1 MQNIVILIRDNYIPS
16 KNSMINSYLYERF
29 EKETISKVNRFE
41 INNKDLNEL
50 KKSFKNKI
58 VLISGAAGSIG
69 SQFSK
74 DIFKYNLKPK
84 KIIFLDKD
92 ENLLTELNRT
102 LLLFKNFNKIKREFI
117 CSDLT
122 SIDINDILSKERVQ
136 FYLNF
141 AAIKH
146 VRSEENIQSIK
157 YMFKTNSINFAPRKL
172 MNLKKI
178 FSISTDKTVNPS
190 SILGISKY
198 LMEMNLSKYKN
209 IFVSSARF
217 ANVAFSN
224 GSILKYVVDR
234 LIQKKEFGVPENIKR
249 FFITHSEASNLC
261 FKSILKRN
269 DKKIII
275 PNPKILNK
283 DYLLS
288 ELIEKITKKFN
299 LIPKFY
305 KKGNKRNNYKNRIC
319 YILLTSISDG
329 QKLYEEFVSKKEH
342 ILEDID
348 KSICKVD
355 FPYFD
360 NSVKFILNK
369 IIKSNN
375 INELKK
381 YLSKEFKNY
390 KPPKEYIK
398 VSKTI

>member
-1 MQNIVILIRDNYIPS
+1 
-16 KNSMINSYLYERF
+16 MINENLYKRF
-29 EKETISKVNRFE
+29 EEEAISKVNRFE
-41 INNKDLNEL
+41 ISKKDLNEL

-74 DIFKYNLKPK
+74 DIFKYNFKIK

-92 ENLLTELNRT
+92 ENMLTELNRE
-102 LLLFKNFNKIKREFI
+102 LLLFKNFRKINREFV
-117 CSDLT
+117 CSDLN
-122 SIDINDILSKERVQ
+122 SMDISDILLKDKVQ

-157 YMFKTNSINFAPRKL
+157 YMFKTNSINFVPRKL

-190 SILGISKY
+190 SILGVSKH
-198 LMEMNLSKYKN
+198 LMEMNLNKYKNKN
-209 IFVSSARF
+209 IFVSSVRF

-234 LIQKKEFGVPENIKR
+234 LMQKKKFGVPENIKR

-261 FKSILKRN
+261 FKSLLKRN
-269 DKKIII
+269 NRKIVI
-275 PNPKILNK
+275 PNIKTLDK
-283 DYLLS
+283 DYLLT
-288 ELIEKITKKFN
+288 ELVEKITKKLN
-299 LIPKFY
+299 LTPKFY
-305 KKGNKRNNYKNRIC
+305 KKSNITNNYKDKIC

-329 QKLYEEFVSKKEH
+329 QKLFEEFVSKKEY
-342 ILEDID
+342 ILEDVD

-355 FPYFD
+355 LPAYD
-360 NSVKFILNK
+360 NKVKFILDK
-369 IIKSNN
+369 ILDINN
-375 INELKK
+375 IDKLKK
-381 YLSKEFKNY
+381 YLSIEFKNY
-390 KPPKEYIK
+390 QPPKKYTKI
-398 VSKTI
+398 SRSI

>member
-1 MQNIVILIRDNYIPS
+1 
-16 KNSMINSYLYERF
+16 MINENLYKRF
-29 EKETISKVNRFE
+29 EEETISKVNRFE
-41 INNKDLNEL
+41 ISKKDLNDL

-74 DIFKYNLKPK
+74 DIFKYNFKIK

-92 ENLLTELNRT
+92 ENMLTELNRE
-102 LLLFKNFNKIKREFI
+102 LLLFKNFRKINREFV
-117 CSDLT
+117 CSDLN
-122 SIDINDILSKERVQ
+122 SMDISDILLKDKVQ

-157 YMFKTNSINFAPRKL
+157 YMFKTNSINFVPRKL

-190 SILGISKY
+190 SILGVSKY

-209 IFVSSARF
+209 KNIFVSSVRF

-261 FKSILKRN
+261 FKSLLKRN
-269 DKKIII
+269 NKKIVI
-275 PNPKILNK
+275 PNSKTLDK
-283 DYLLS
+283 DYLLT
-288 ELIEKITKKFN
+288 ELVEKITKKFN
-299 LIPKFY
+299 LTPKFY
-305 KKGNKRNNYKNRIC
+305 KKSNITNNYKDKIC

-329 QKLYEEFVSKKEH
+329 QKLFEEFVSKKEN
-342 ILEDID
+342 ILEDVD

-355 FPYFD
+355 LPDYD
-360 NSVKFILNK
+360 NRVKFILDK
-369 IIKSNN
+369 ILNSNN
-375 INELKK
+375 IDKIKK
-381 YLSKEFKNY
+381 YLSIEFKNY
-390 KPPKEYIK
+390 QPPKKYIK
-398 VSKTI
+398 LSRII

>member
-1 MQNIVILIRDNYIPS
+1 
-16 KNSMINSYLYERF
+16 MINEHLYKRF
-29 EKETISKVNRFE
+29 EEETISKVNRFE
-41 INNKDLNEL
+41 ISKKDLNDL

-74 DIFKYNLKPK
+74 DIFKYNFKIK

-92 ENLLTELNRT
+92 ENMLTELNRE
-102 LLLFKNFNKIKREFI
+102 LLLFKNFRKINREFV
-117 CSDLT
+117 CSDLN
-122 SIDINDILSKERVQ
+122 SMDISDILLKDKVQ

-157 YMFKTNSINFAPRKL
+157 YMFKTNSINFVPRKL

-190 SILGISKY
+190 SILGVSKY

-209 IFVSSARF
+209 KNIFVSSVRF

-261 FKSILKRN
+261 FKSLLKRN
-269 DKKIII
+269 NKKIVI
-275 PNPKILNK
+275 PNSKTLDK
-283 DYLLS
+283 DYLLT
-288 ELIEKITKKFN
+288 ELVEKITKKLN
-299 LIPKFY
+299 LTPKFY
-305 KKGNKRNNYKNRIC
+305 KKSNITNNYKDKIC

-329 QKLYEEFVSKKEH
+329 QKSFEEFVSKKEN
-342 ILEDID
+342 ILEDVD

-355 FPYFD
+355 LPAYD
-360 NSVKFILNK
+360 NRVKFILDK
-369 IIKSNN
+369 ILNSNN
-375 INELKK
+375 IDKLKK
-381 YLSKEFKNY
+381 YLSIEFKNY
-390 KPPKEYIK
+390 QPPKKYIK
-398 VSKTI
+398 VSRTI

>member
-1 MQNIVILIRDNYIPS
+1 
-16 KNSMINSYLYERF
+16 MINESLYKRF

-41 INNKDLNEL
+41 INKKDLNEL

-74 DIFKYNLKPK
+74 DIFKYNFKIK

-92 ENLLTELNRT
+92 ENMLTELNRE
-102 LLLFKNFNKIKREFI
+102 LLLFKNFRKINIEFV
-117 CSDLT
+117 CSDLN
-122 SIDINDILSKERVQ
+122 SMDISNFLLKNKVQ

-157 YMFKTNSINFAPRKL
+157 YMFKTNSINFVPKKII
-172 MNLKKI
+172 NLKKI

-190 SILGISKY
+190 SILGVSKY
-198 LMEMNLSKYKN
+198 LMEMNLNKYKNKN
-209 IFVSSARF
+209 IFVSSVRF

-261 FKSILKRN
+261 FKSLLKRN
-269 DKKIII
+269 NKKIVI
-275 PNPKILNK
+275 PNSKTLYK
-283 DYLLS
+283 DYLLT
-288 ELIEKITKKFN
+288 ELVVKIAKKLN
-299 LIPKFY
+299 LTTKFY
-305 KKGNKRNNYKNRIC
+305 KKNNIKNNYKNKIC

-329 QKLYEEFVSKKEH
+329 QKSFEEFFSKKEN
-342 ILEDID
+342 ILEDVD
-348 KSICKVD
+348 KSVCKVD
-355 FPYFD
+355 LPT
-360 NSVKFILNK
+360 NNIRVKFILDK
-369 IIKSNN
+369 ILNINN
-375 INELKK
+375 IDKLKK
-381 YLSKEFKNY
+381 YLSTEFKNY
-390 KPPKEYIK
+390 QPPKKYIK
-398 VSKTI
+398 VSRTI

>member
-1 MQNIVILIRDNYIPS
+1 
-16 KNSMINSYLYERF
+16 MINGSLYKRF

-41 INNKDLNEL
+41 INKKDLNEL

-58 VLISGAAGSIG
+58 ILISGAAGSIG

-74 DIFKYNLKPK
+74 DIFKYNFKIK

-92 ENLLTELNRT
+92 ENMLTELNRE
-102 LLLFKNFNKIKREFI
+102 LLLFKNFRKINIDFV
-117 CSDLT
+117 CSDLN
-122 SIDINDILSKERVQ
+122 SMDISDFLLKNKVQ

-172 MNLKKI
+172 INLKKI

-209 IFVSSARF
+209 KNIFVSSVRF

-261 FKSILKRN
+261 FKSLLKRN
-269 DKKIII
+269 NKKIVI
-275 PNPKILNK
+275 PNSKTLYK
-283 DYLLS
+283 DYLLT
-288 ELIEKITKKFN
+288 ELVEKIAKKLN
-299 LIPKFY
+299 LTTKFY
-305 KKGNKRNNYKNRIC
+305 KKSNITNNYKNKIC
-319 YILLTSISDG
+319 HILLTSISDG
-329 QKLYEEFVSKKEH
+329 QKSFEELFSKKEN
-342 ILEDID
+342 ILEDVD
-348 KSICKVD
+348 KSVCKVD
-355 FPYFD
+355 LPTN
-360 NSVKFILNK
+360 NSRIKFILDK
-369 IIKSNN
+369 ILNINN
-375 INELKK
+375 IDKLKK
-381 YLSKEFKNY
+381 YLSIEFKNY
-390 KPPKEYIK
+390 QPPKKYIK
-398 VSKTI
+398 VSRTI

>member
-1 MQNIVILIRDNYIPS
+1 
-16 KNSMINSYLYERF
+16 MINEHLYKRF
-29 EKETISKVNRFE
+29 EEETISKVNRFE
-41 INNKDLNEL
+41 ISKKDLNEL
-50 KKSFKNKI
+50 KESFKNKI

-74 DIFKYNLKPK
+74 DIFKYNFKIK

-92 ENLLTELNRT
+92 ENMLTELNRE
-102 LLLFKNFNKIKREFI
+102 LLLFKNFRKINREFV
-117 CSDLT
+117 CSDLN
-122 SIDINDILSKERVQ
+122 SMDISDILLKDKVQ

-157 YMFKTNSINFAPRKL
+157 YMFKTNSINFVPRKL

-190 SILGISKY
+190 SILGVSKY

-209 IFVSSARF
+209 KNIFVSSVRF

-261 FKSILKRN
+261 FKSLLKRN
-269 DKKIII
+269 NKKIVI
-275 PNPKILNK
+275 PNSKTLDK
-283 DYLLS
+283 DYLLT
-288 ELIEKITKKFN
+288 ELVEKITKKLN
-299 LIPKFY
+299 LTPKFY
-305 KKGNKRNNYKNRIC
+305 KKSNITNNYKDKIC

-329 QKLYEEFVSKKEH
+329 QKSFEEFVSKKEN
-342 ILEDID
+342 ILEDVD

-355 FPYFD
+355 LPAYD
-360 NSVKFILNK
+360 NRVKFILDK
-369 IIKSNN
+369 ILNSNN
-375 INELKK
+375 IDKLKK
-381 YLSKEFKNY
+381 YLSIEFKNY
-390 KPPKEYIK
+390 QPPKKYIK
-398 VSKTI
+398 VSRTI

>member
-1 MQNIVILIRDNYIPS
+1 
-16 KNSMINSYLYERF
+16 MINENLYKRF
-29 EKETISKVNRFE
+29 EEETISKVNRFE
-41 INNKDLNEL
+41 ISKKDLNEL

-74 DIFKYNLKPK
+74 DIFKYNFKIK

-92 ENLLTELNRT
+92 ENMLTELNRE
-102 LLLFKNFNKIKREFI
+102 LLLFKNFRKINREFV
-117 CSDLT
+117 CSDLN
-122 SIDINDILSKERVQ
+122 SMDISDILLKDKVQ

-157 YMFKTNSINFAPRKL
+157 YMFKTNSINFVPRKL

-190 SILGISKY
+190 SILGVSKY

-209 IFVSSARF
+209 KNIFVSSVRF

-261 FKSILKRN
+261 FKSLLKRN
-269 DKKIII
+269 NKKIVI
-275 PNPKILNK
+275 PNSKTLDK
-283 DYLLS
+283 DYLLT
-288 ELIEKITKKFN
+288 ELVEKITKKFN
-299 LIPKFY
+299 LTPKFY
-305 KKGNKRNNYKNRIC
+305 KKSNITNNYKDKIC

-329 QKLYEEFVSKKEH
+329 QKSFEEFVSKKEN
-342 ILEDID
+342 ILEDVD

-355 FPYFD
+355 LPAYD
-360 NSVKFILNK
+360 NRVKFILDK
-369 IIKSNN
+369 ILNSNN
-375 INELKK
+375 IDKLKK
-381 YLSKEFKNY
+381 YLSIEFKNY
-390 KPPKEYIK
+390 QPPKKYIK
-398 VSKTI
+398 VSRTI